1 VIFLGKEIDLFFLKE
16 SETNGNFVIRRLSGE
31 RIVSSPTYYKCFHLT
46 LWYQRCNPKM
56 IHRYTRIFRL
66 IVNVLNQRGK

>member
-1 VIFLGKEIDLFFLKE
+1 MIFLKILNKQLKINIKKKVIFLGKEIDLFFLKE

-46 LWYQRCNPKM
+46 L
-56 IHRYTRIFRL
+56 
-66 IVNVLNQRGK
+66 